1 MDLHFLM
8 PKLEM
13 WNSRGHLYMQWALR
27 HACNFSEG
35 PWKPRIQ
42 LHSSASWECR
52 LLVLESS
59 KLYLAVE
66 AKGLPYTYI
75 FKAAVHSLSYLGRA
89 GVLTAAHSSHRQL
102 FLSGTLLRSKFLLA
116 MVLTLHGGF
125 R

>member
-1 MDLHFLM
+1 
-8 PKLEM
+8 
-13 WNSRGHLYMQWALR
+13 MQWALR

-75 FKAAVHSLSYLGRA
+75 FKAAVHSLSDLGRA
-89 GVLTAAHSSHRQL
+89 GVLTAAHSS
-102 FLSGTLLRSKFLLA
+102 LSALP
-116 MVLTLHGGF
+116 F
-125 R
+125 RNTPEEQVPACNGSNIAWRL

>member
-1 MDLHFLM
+1 
-8 PKLEM
+8 
-13 WNSRGHLYMQWALR
+13 MQWALR